1 MKTQT
6 VLPVGKVNDFSLGE
20 RSKILSAAI
29 LLNVLCFPGEKWIG
43 NKEDQGP

>member
-6 VLPVGKVNDFSLGE
+6 VLLVGKVNDFSLGE
-20 RSKILSAAI
+20 RSEIFLSAAI

-43 NKEDQGP
+43 NA